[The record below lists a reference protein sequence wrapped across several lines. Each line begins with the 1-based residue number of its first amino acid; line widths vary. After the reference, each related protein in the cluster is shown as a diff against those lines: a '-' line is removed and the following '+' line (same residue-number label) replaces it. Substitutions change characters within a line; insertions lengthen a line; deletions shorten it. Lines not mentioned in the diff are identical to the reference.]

1 LKVLKEGLDVDEI
14 LLISAKTRVGIN
26 ELWSRIESG
35 DSEERV
41 RSIAFVQWPGGKLYS
56 SLRSE

>member
-1 LKVLKEGLDVDEI
+1 LKEGLDVDEI

-35 DSEERV
+35 DSEE
-41 RSIAFVQWPGGKLYS
+41 
-56 SLRSE
+56 E